1 MKPFHFLDN
10 LKWNTFMTKN
20 TIITGMGV
28 FTVGYE
34 GTAISLTLLITLS
47 SLHVSSSEK
56 PLFEGLLV
64 STGYIG
70 MVIGGLIF
78 GILSNK
84 GRKKYYGIDVLLMGI
99 GSILQFFVNN
109 SYELLLLRTII
120 GIGVGADFVLSP
132 VIIAENS
139 NALDR
144 GKAIAIGRVIMITLG
159 DIAASL
165 VFLSLLLSHVSTSL
179 LWRITL
185 SLGVIPALSVFYFRR
200 RLPDTVRYI
209 GRIKGDINELKNA
222 VIKIT
227 GRNEVNVNVTIDRT
241 PAFVYFRRNWKFFL
255 TSALLWALLD
265 LNIGIK
271 EFGPTLIARQIGI
284 TDPAVYKIITDLAF
298 ALPGAFLGIILIDRS
313 RKITQS
319 ISLISLIIV
328 LTSFVALRGILPDM
342 FLFLII
348 SSYYFV
354 YNIGAHPIIGTGLPA
369 IELSP
374 TKVRSFV
381 QGIVVATAKS
391 GGAIGTLLF
400 PILFHKYGL
409 IGALLPSIA
418 IYLIM
423 LALFTLVLPETSR
436 KSLEETSRE
445 IESEEKIK

>member
-1 MKPFHFLDN
+1 
-10 LKWNTFMTKN
+10 MTKN
-20 TIITGMGV
+20 TIIAGMGV

-109 SYELLLLRTII
+109 PYELLLLRTII

-132 VIIAENS
+132 VIIAENC

-144 GKAIAIGRVIMITLG
+144 GKAIAIGRVIMLTLG

-165 VFLSLLLSHVSTSL
+165 VFLSLLLLHVSTSL

-200 RLPDTVRYI
+200 GLPDTVRYI

-241 PAFVYFRRNWKFFL
+241 PAFVYFRRN
-255 TSALLWALLD
+255 
-265 LNIGIK
+265 
-271 EFGPTLIARQIGI
+271 
-284 TDPAVYKIITDLAF
+284 
-298 ALPGAFLGIILIDRS
+298 
-313 RKITQS
+313 
-319 ISLISLIIV
+319 
-328 LTSFVALRGILPDM
+328 
-342 FLFLII
+342 
-348 SSYYFV
+348 
-354 YNIGAHPIIGTGLPA
+354 
-369 IELSP
+369 
-374 TKVRSFV
+374 
-381 QGIVVATAKS
+381 
-391 GGAIGTLLF
+391 
-400 PILFHKYGL
+400 
-409 IGALLPSIA
+409 
-418 IYLIM
+418 
-423 LALFTLVLPETSR
+423 
-436 KSLEETSRE
+436 
-445 IESEEKIK
+445 